1 MSEDFTQAEQFI
13 ISDLETLKVIADPLR
28 TQVLQLLLKPKTVK
42 EVAARLEMPATK
54 LYYHINQLEKHG
66 LLGVV
71 ETNVV
76 SGIIEKTY
84 QAIARDYCVDDQLF
98 ALTQFTD
105 QAVRDILGVIFDGAQ
120 EEVRRSVAAGL
131 IDLTTPSRSA
141 ELLDRVLGRAA
152 FSLTP
157 TQFQT
162 YAARLSALLQE
173 IGELSLENDR
183 QRKTSVA
190 DVKPYGLA
198 IGFYPLHLIRDEES
212 SP

>member
-1 MSEDFTQAEQFI
+1 MTEDFTQAEQYV

-54 LYYHINQLEKHG
+54 LYYHVNQLERFG
-66 LLGVV
+66 LIGVV

-105 QAVRDILGVIFDGAQ
+105 QAVRDILGVIFDGAR

-131 IDLTTPSRSA
+131 IDLNTPARNA
-141 ELLDRVLGRAA
+141 EVMDRVLGRAT
-152 FSLTP
+152 FSLMP
-157 TQFQT
+157 AQFQS
-162 YAARLSALLQE
+162 YAGRLAALLNEVGEASQE
-173 IGELSLENDR
+173 NERQKEAKGLEL
-183 QRKTSVA
+183 
-190 DVKPYGLA
+190 KPYGLA
-198 IGFYPLHLIRDEES
+198 IGFYPMHLIRDEERK
-212 SP
+212 

>member
-1 MSEDFTQAEQFI
+1 MPEDFVQAEEYV

-54 LYYHINQLEKHG
+54 LYYHVNQLEKFG
-66 LLGVV
+66 LIGVV

-105 QAVRDILGVIFDGAQ
+105 QAVRDILGVIFDGAR
-120 EEVRRSVAAGL
+120 EEVRRSVAAGM
-131 IDLTTPSRSA
+131 IDLNTPARSA

-157 TQFQT
+157 AQFQT
-162 YAARLSALLQE
+162 YAARLAALLSELGEVSQE
-173 IGELSLENDR
+173 NERQKATGGTELR
-183 QRKTSVA
+183 
-190 DVKPYGLA
+190 PYGLA
-198 IGFYPLHLIRDEES
+198 VGFYPLHLIRDEERE
-212 SP
+212 